1 MGGNPSKTTK
11 RTVKFLVNLI
21 TLVCAVILLVLV
33 AATQSNSA
41 SSYSVVAATNGCAL
55 NVGTNGVCAYAY
67 VLGAIG
73 CTVSLFVILLTLTAC
88 ITHEDAAVIMD
99 GSLHAFAAI
108 WWIIGVAVL
117 GTFVAKANSRS
128 YPHPHARTGEIVRII
143 DGGEG
148 ARIGIVLTALVNA
161 IVYMLSLWTNACC
174 CIARGKSSPVSV
186 YV

>member
-1 MGGNPSKTTK
+1 MSNPSRTTK

-33 AATQSNSA
+33 AATQSNSQ
-41 SSYSVVAATNGCAL
+41 SSYSTLAAINGCAL
-55 NVGTNGVCAYAY
+55 NVGTSGVCAYAY

-73 CTVSLFVILLTLTAC
+73 CTVSLFIILLTLTAC

-99 GSLHAFAAI
+99 GSLHAFAAL
-108 WWIIGVAVL
+108 WWLIGVAVL

-128 YPHPHARTGEIVRII
+128 YPHVQIRTGKIARIV

-148 ARIGIVLTALVNA
+148 ARIGIVLAALVNA
-161 IVYMLSLWTNACC
+161 LVYMLSLWTNACC
-174 CIARGKSSPVSV
+174 CIARGKNRPVSI